1 MNIILLVYILTF
13 IRAFDMQD
21 KKVDRGGYKSDLNAD
36 EKVMMAIVRAAE
48 LFKKESGAIFKNYGL
63 TFAQYNV
70 LRILDATPN
79 GKNTITNVSRIMLVT
94 GANMTGVAKRLEK
107 SGFLIRRGDANDER
121 VTLLEITPKGRQ
133 SLKNICE
140 EKDESL
146 EKYMSSFSADE
157 REEMLSKLIQIL
169 RRGI

>member
-1 MNIILLVYILTF
+1 
-13 IRAFDMQD
+13 MQD
-21 KKVDRGGYKSDLNAD
+21 KKTDRGGYKSDLNAD
-36 EKVMMAIVRAAE
+36 EKVMVAIVRAAE

-94 GANMTGVAKRLEK
+94 GANMTGVTKRLEK

-121 VTLLEITPKGRQ
+121 ITLLEITPKGRQ
-133 SLKNICE
+133 SLKNICG
-140 EKDESL
+140 EKDENL
-146 EKYMSSFSADE
+146 DKYMSSFSADE
-157 REEMLSKLIQIL
+157 KEEMLSRLKQIL
-169 RRGI
+169 RRGIQS

>member
-1 MNIILLVYILTF
+1 
-13 IRAFDMQD
+13 MQD
-21 KKVDRGGYKSDLNAD
+21 KKADRGGYKSDLNAD

-70 LRILDATPN
+70 LRILDATLN
-79 GKNTITNVSRIMLVT
+79 GKNTITNVSRIMLVS

-121 VTLLEITPKGRQ
+121 ITLLEITPKGRQ
-133 SLKNICE
+133 SLKNIRE
-140 EKDESL
+140 EKDENL
-146 EKYMSSFSADE
+146 RKYMNSFSADE
-157 REEMLSKLIQIL
+157 KEEMLSRLKQIL
-169 RRGI
+169 GRGIRR

>member
-1 MNIILLVYILTF
+1 
-13 IRAFDMQD
+13 MQD
-21 KKVDRGGYKSDLNAD
+21 KKTDRGGYKSDLNAD
-36 EKVMMAIVRAAE
+36 EKVMVAIVRAAE

-121 VTLLEITPKGRQ
+121 ITLLEITPKGRQ
-133 SLKNICE
+133 SLRNICE
-140 EKDESL
+140 EKDDNL
-146 EKYMSSFSADE
+146 KKY
-157 REEMLSKLIQIL
+157 
-169 RRGI
+169 

>member
-1 MNIILLVYILTF
+1 
-13 IRAFDMQD
+13 MQD
-21 KKVDRGGYKSDLNAD
+21 KKVDRGGYKSDLNEN

-79 GKNTITNVSRIMLVT
+79 GKNTITNVSSIMLVS

-121 VTLLEITPKGRQ
+121 ITLLEITPKGRQ
-133 SLKNICE
+133 SLKNIRE
-140 EKDESL
+140 EKDENL
-146 EKYMSSFSADE
+146 NKYMSSFSADE
-157 REEMLSKLIQIL
+157 KEEMLSRLKMIL
-169 RRGI
+169 RRGVRR

>member
-1 MNIILLVYILTF
+1 
-13 IRAFDMQD
+13 MQD
-21 KKVDRGGYKSDLNAD
+21 KKTDRGGYKSDLNAD
-36 EKVMMAIVRAAE
+36 EKVMIAIVRAAE

-79 GKNTITNVSRIMLVT
+79 GKNTITNVSRIMLVS

-107 SGFLIRRGDANDER
+107 NGFLIRRGDANDER
-121 VTLLEITPKGRQ
+121 ITLLEITPKGRQ
-133 SLKNICE
+133 SLRNICE
-140 EKDESL
+140 EKDENL

-157 REEMLSKLIQIL
+157 KEEMLSRLKQIL
-169 RRGI
+169 RRGIQS

>member
-1 MNIILLVYILTF
+1 
-13 IRAFDMQD
+13 MQD
-21 KKVDRGGYKSDLNAD
+21 KKADRGGYKSDLNAD
-36 EKVMMAIVRAAE
+36 EKVMIAIVRAAE
-48 LFKKESGAIFKNYGL
+48 LFKKESGVIFKNYGL
-63 TFAQYNV
+63 TFSQYNV

-121 VTLLEITPKGRQ
+121 ITLLEITPKGRQ
-133 SLKNICE
+133 SIRNIRE
-140 EKDESL
+140 EKDENL

-157 REEMLSKLIQIL
+157 KEEMLSRLKQIL
-169 RRGI
+169 RRGIQR

>member
-1 MNIILLVYILTF
+1 
-13 IRAFDMQD
+13 MQD
-21 KKVDRGGYKSDLNAD
+21 KKADRGGYKSDLNAD

-70 LRILDATPN
+70 LRILDATLN
-79 GKNTITNVSRIMLVT
+79 GKNTITNVSRIMLVS

-121 VTLLEITPKGRQ
+121 ITLLEITPKGRQ
-133 SLKNICE
+133 SLKNIRE
-140 EKDESL
+140 EKDENL
-146 EKYMSSFSADE
+146 RKYMNSFSADE
-157 REEMLSKLIQIL
+157 KEEMLSRLKQIL
-169 RRGI
+169 RRGIRREP